1 MGFLVPHATRDSA
14 TILLLST
21 TGLSPSLVQYL
32 AASSSLGIRY
42 RCPTTPKGKP
52 FGLGFSP
59 FAHHYLGN
67 LCLISL
73 PPATKMFQFA
83 GLALDCLYIQQ
94 LVFRVAP
101 FGYLRL
107 NVCFQLPGAFR
118 R

>member
-14 TILLLST
+14 TILELST

-32 AASSSLGIRY
+32 AVSFNRRIRS

-52 FGLGFSP
+52 FGLGSSP

-67 LCLISL
+67 LYLISL

-83 GLALDCLYIQQ
+83 GLALSCLYIQQ
-94 LVFRVAP
+94 VVYRVAP
-101 FGYLRL
+101 FGNLRL
-107 NVCFQLPGAFR
+107 NVCFQLPGAYR